1 MQVRNVG
8 SNDPAY
14 HVTSGVGKA
23 LIAAGVAVEVLPT
36 LTPKQTGSL
45 TWTAARGPA
54 VADTEMPPAI
64 FFSGCP
70 ACRLEAGYIK
80 GPTAHLTQRIF
91 HCGFSESV
99 PKEVGDQY
107 VQLQQ
112 DFKNRQA
119 RKQRL
124 AD

>member
-1 MQVRNVG
+1 MIVRNVN

-23 LIAAGVAVEVLPT
+23 LIAAGVVTEVLPT
-36 LTPKQTGSL
+36 ATPKQTGSL

-64 FFSGCP
+64 FFSGCTH
-70 ACRLEAGYIK
+70 CRQEAGYIK
-80 GPTAHLTQRIF
+80 GATANAKIF
-91 HCGFSESV
+91 HCGGWERV
-99 PKEVGDQY
+99 PAQVLEQY
-107 VQLQQ
+107 EQLQK
-112 DFKNRQA
+112 DFKRRQE
-119 RKQRL
+119 RKRSL